1 MRAAALATAVALAL
15 ALAVASPA
23 RAQPATWSVT
33 AFEDGIMCPVCNTL
47 LNNSQSAAAE
57 RIREQIQQRHQQG
70 WTQQQVRDELVS
82 QYGEEILAS
91 PPRHGFDLLAWLVPA
106 AVLLGG
112 AAVALALAMAWARGR
127 GGGPSPAAP
136 AADPGMDARIDA
148 DLAREEP

>member
-1 MRAAALATAVALAL
+1 RMRALAAAAAVAAALVLAM
-15 ALAVASPA
+15 AAPA
-23 RAQPATWSVT
+23 RAPPGTW
-33 AFEDGIMCPVCNTL
+33 AGAGFEDGIMCPVCNTL

-57 RIREQIQQRHQQG
+57 RIREQIQHRHQQG
-70 WTQQQVRDELVS
+70 WTQQQVRNELVS

-127 GGGPSPAAP
+127 AGPPPPAAP
-136 AADPGMDARIDA
+136 AADAAMDARIDA
-148 DLAREEP
+148 D

>member
-1 MRAAALATAVALAL
+1 MRALAAAAAVAAALVLAM
-15 ALAVASPA
+15 AAPA

-33 AFEDGIMCPVCNTL
+33 GFEDGIMCPVCNTL

-57 RIREQIQQRHQQG
+57 RIREQIQHRHQQG
-70 WTQQQVRDELVS
+70 WTQQQVRNELVS

-127 GGGPSPAAP
+127 GGPPPPAAP
-136 AADPGMDARIDA
+136 AADAAMDARIDA
-148 DLAREEP
+148 DLARDEP